1 MEKQT
6 RPNISPAEMEVLRLL
21 WQLEEATVTEV
32 HAQLPVKRDVAYCT
46 VQTLLRRLESKG
58 HVNHHKR
65 GKAYVFTPTARQDD
79 VLKASV
85 GDFVER
91 LFGGDPIPLI
101 QYLAE
106 HESISEADIDRL
118 RDIVKKKS

>member
-1 MEKQT
+1 MEQNK
-6 RPNISPAEMEVLRLL
+6 PNISPAEMEVLHLL
-21 WQLEEATVTEV
+21 WALKEATVNDV
-32 HAQLPVKRDVAYCT
+32 HAKLPPERNVAYCT

-58 HVNHHKR
+58 YVDHHKQ
-65 GKAYVFTPTARQDD
+65 GKAYVFTPQVRKDD

-91 LFGGDPIPLI
+91 IFGGDPIPLI

-106 HESISEADIDRL
+106 HSTVSEADIERL
-118 RDIVKKKS
+118 RAIVKKK

>member
-1 MEKQT
+1 MKEE

-21 WQLEEATVTEV
+21 WELNEATVSEV
-32 HAQLPVKRDVAYCT
+32 HAQLPSQRDVAYCT

-58 HVNHHKR
+58 HVTHHKR

-85 GDFVER
+85 GEFVER

-118 RDIVKKKS
+118 REIVKKK

>member
-1 MEKQT
+1 MEKQV

-21 WQLEEATVTEV
+21 WELEEATVNEV
-32 HAQLPVKRDVAYCT
+32 HARLPGKRDVAYCT

-58 HVNHHKR
+58 HVSHHKR
-65 GKAYVFTPTARQDD
+65 GKAFVFTPNARQDE

-118 RDIVKKKS
+118 RDIVKKK

>member
-1 MEKQT
+1 VKKQK

-21 WQLEEATVTEV
+21 WHLKKATVNEV
-32 HAQLPVKRDVAYCT
+32 HAQLPVERDVAGCT

-58 HVNHHKR
+58 YVSHHKQ
-65 GKAYVFTPTARQDD
+65 GKAFVFTPEIQQDE
-79 VLKASV
+79 VLKVSV

-118 RDIVKKKS
+118 RDIVKKK

>member
-1 MEKQT
+1 MKKQQG
-6 RPNISPAEMEVLRLL
+6 PKISPAEMEVLRLL
-21 WQLEEATVTEV
+21 WRLKQATVNEV
-32 HAQLPVKRDVAYCT
+32 HAQLPADRDVAGCT

-58 HVNHHKR
+58 YVSHHKQ
-65 GKAYVFTPTARQDD
+65 GKAFVFTPEIQQDE
-79 VLKASV
+79 VIKASV

-106 HESISEADIDRL
+106 QESTSEADIERL
-118 RDIVKKKS
+118 RDIVKKK

>member
-1 MEKQT
+1 MKKQE
-6 RPNISPAEMEVLRLL
+6 RPKISPAEMEVLRLL
-21 WQLEEATVTEV
+21 WRLTKATVNEV
-32 HAQLPVKRDVAYCT
+32 HAQLPIDRDVACCT

-58 HVNHHKR
+58 YVSHHKQ
-65 GKAYVFTPTARQDD
+65 GKAFVFTPEIQRDE
-79 VLKASV
+79 VIKASV

-118 RDIVKKKS
+118 RDIVKKK